1 LWLPRRV
8 NQAID
13 RGVAHLR
20 RDWCHPKEYQ
30 NYLGLLGL
38 TLLEC
43 GVPRTDPTVGRIA
56 DLVRSQ
62 RNLDATYELSQAIL
76 FLDRLGDPNDD
87 GIIRTFAQRLLEGQ
101 SDSGCWGYT
110 CGWRPASLPAGR
122 NLPSLPNNFETQPG
136 ILGLWAAKRYATVA
150 TTLGG
155 WQALHSDNCNTQFA
169 VLGLWVAQRR
179 GVSVGKALRLTAQHF
194 RKSQGDDGSWT
205 YTPNTPWHKLSMT
218 CAGLF
223 CLAAELSAS
232 PGYVRTSHPRA
243 TLRVDDPTITRGLRF
258 LGKSFDAH
266 AKGDAFDCFGGRLYF
281 LWSLERLAAIY
292 GLETIGSQEWY
303 PWTAEL
309 LVSIQQGNGSWW
321 EGPGP
326 VPTCF
331 ALLILRRSNLTPDLL
346 AGVPGVTQPRKPNGV
361 SGPPLVQKP
370 SSPRVPALS
379 PELRTKPGAD
389 TPGKPPTS
397 QVPTLRQPPGPRPPV
412 YGPEQTLTL
421 NIHIRNA
428 NVWPDIQAR
437 LKALLDS
444 PKGKVKLNTISGA
457 YYWVTVAPVNGE
469 ADGFARKVNFAKVV
483 AVHMAQR
490 LIYLDTE
497 RLAKP
502 PVSRVPNSPNRLN
515 RTGKKKD

>member
-1 LWLPRRV
+1 LPLSLRV

-20 RDWCHPKEYQ
+20 RYWCHPKEYQ

-43 GVPRTDPTVGRIA
+43 GVPRTDPAVGRIA
-56 DLVRSQ
+56 DLVRSQQ

-76 FLDRLGDPNDD
+76 FLDRLGDPNDE

-101 SDSGCWGYT
+101 SDSGAWGHT
-110 CGWRPASLPAGR
+110 CGWRPARASGYPPAGG
-122 NLPSLPNNFETQPG
+122 NLPPLPKNFETQPG
-136 ILGLWAAKRYATVA
+136 LLGVWAAKRYATVVTA
-150 TTLGG
+150 LGG

-169 VLGLWVAQRR
+169 VMGLWVAQRH

-194 RKSQGDDGSWT
+194 RKSQGDDGSWA
-205 YTPNTPWHKLSMT
+205 YTPNTLWHKQSMT

-223 CLAAELSAS
+223 CLGAELRAS

-243 TLRVDDPTITRGLRF
+243 TLLVDDPTITRGLHF
-258 LGKSFDAH
+258 LGKSFDAQT
-266 AKGDAFDCFGGRLYF
+266 KGDAFEAFGGRLYF
-281 LWSLERLAAIY
+281 LWSLERVAAIY

-309 LVSIQQGNGSWW
+309 LVGLQQGNGSWW

-331 ALLILRRSNLTPDLL
+331 ALLILQRSNLTPDLL
-346 AGVPGVTQPRKPNGV
+346 VGVPGMTQPRKPIGV
-361 SGPPLVQKP
+361 SRPYPVLGP
-370 SSPRVPALS
+370 SSPGVPALG
-379 PELRTKPGAD
+379 PELPTKPGAD
-389 TPGKPPTS
+389 TPGKPPAS
-397 QVPTLRQPPGPRPPV
+397 RVPTVGPELPTKPGADTPGKPSASRGPTQGRPPELRPPV

-428 NVWPDIQAR
+428 NDWPGIQAR

-444 PKGKVKLNTISGA
+444 PKGMVKLNTISGE
-457 YYWVTVAPVNGE
+457 YYWVVVAPVKGE

-483 AVHMAQR
+483 AVHN
-490 LIYLDTE
+490 
-497 RLAKP
+497 P
-502 PVSRVPNSPNRLN
+502 
-515 RTGKKKD
+515 